1 MNTEHLHLFTPVSE
15 GLPEDSEWHFV
26 IFVFDN
32 KEQVGFAML
41 DTWGTNE
48 RRFWNIRGAFIG
60 TEPFVTHW
68 LDLSKLTT
76 IERAVEFAELSF
88 VAGHKYCQEGRE
100 GQNFYKFIQQ
110 NKNKI

>member
-1 MNTEHLHLFTPVSE
+1 MNTEHLRLFTPVSE
-15 GLPEDSEWHFV
+15 GLPIDEDFKLCIYTDGFVETISLFRYKDNEWLIATGEFYDMPSECP
-26 IFVFDN
+26 I
-32 KEQVGFAML
+32 L
-41 DTWGTNE
+41 
-48 RRFWNIRGAFIG
+48 
-60 TEPFVTHW
+60 HW